1 MVDGFKGVQSC
12 RRQLGTIAAVRD
24 SKAPATITVLLE
36 DTAATMGLLVGFLVI
51 CLGKTLHKL
60 VLNGAAPVVISITL
74 ASVSLFLAIECKGLL
89 VGESAKSLVVCG
101 IRALE
106 DARDG
111 IFGVNELWTMHLGP
125 EDLLV
130 NISVDLADRLT
141 SSDVEAEV

>member
-1 MVDGFKGVQSC
+1 
-12 RRQLGTIAAVRD
+12 
-24 SKAPATITVLLE
+24 
-36 DTAATMGLLVGFLVI
+36 
-51 CLGKTLHKL
+51 
-60 VLNGAAPVVISITL
+60 
-74 ASVSLFLAIECKGLL
+74 L
-89 VGESAKSLVVCG
+89 VGESAKSHVVCG

-111 IFGVNELWTMHLGP
+111 IFDVNELWTMHLGP

>member
-1 MVDGFKGVQSC
+1 MNGFKGVQSC
-12 RRQLGTIAAVRD
+12 RRQLGAIAAVRD

-60 VLNGAAPVVISITL
+60 VLNGAAPVVINITL

-111 IFGVNELWTMHLGP
+111 IFGVNELWAMHLGP